1 MHTLIYGIKYAT
13 YFTNTKKNVVEMFK
27 PWPILWRSIYNY
39 LNKKKLVSYIFF
51 ILFHL
56 SWTCFQFHY
65 TSFKKST
72 FTTNVNDFQ
81 FFSLND
87 LQLYS

>member
-56 SWTCFQFHY
+56 S
-65 TSFKKST
+65 
-72 FTTNVNDFQ
+72 
-81 FFSLND
+81 
-87 LQLYS
+87 